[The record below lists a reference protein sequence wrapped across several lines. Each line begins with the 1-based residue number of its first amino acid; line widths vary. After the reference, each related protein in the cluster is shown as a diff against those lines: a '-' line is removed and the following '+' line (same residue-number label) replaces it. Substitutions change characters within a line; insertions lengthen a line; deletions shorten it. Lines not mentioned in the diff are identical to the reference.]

1 MKQAVAVMATS
12 QLGTQLNN
20 EEIQKIVAFLEGLTG
35 DQPKVC
41 NRQVSVQRRSRNRKR
56 MASGACEKNTN
67 A

>member
-35 DQPKVC
+35 D
-41 NRQVSVQRRSRNRKR
+41 
-56 MASGACEKNTN
+56 
-67 A
+67 